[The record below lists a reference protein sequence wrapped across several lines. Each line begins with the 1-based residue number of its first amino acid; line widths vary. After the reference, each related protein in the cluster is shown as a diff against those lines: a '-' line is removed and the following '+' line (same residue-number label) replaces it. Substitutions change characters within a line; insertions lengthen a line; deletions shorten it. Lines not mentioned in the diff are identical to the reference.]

1 MDKKQLNR
9 IEEKCDLILIGIAE
23 LKATLNSQPKEL
35 REAIRRLNREAENM
49 QRVAERSLRATRR

>member
-23 LKATLNSQPKEL
+23 LKAMLNSQPKEL
-35 REAIRRLNREAENM
+35 RKAIRRLNREARNM